1 MYIFINNITQMKGIV
16 LAGGLG
22 TRLYPCTLV
31 VNKHLLPIYDKPM
44 VYYPI
49 ETLVKAG
56 CKEILIVSGPAL
68 GDFAKLIGNG
78 QQFGLDSVLYAY
90 QDKPDGISGALK
102 LAKSFIGKE
111 KFCVVLG
118 DNLILDDISP
128 YMKAFEQEPEGHCKL
143 FVKEIDNPTAF
154 GVAEITNGKISN
166 IIEKPKNPPTNYAVI
181 GIYMYDHHVFDII
194 RDLKPSKRGELE
206 ITDVNMAY
214 VTEGKASHA
223 ILDSMW
229 LDSGSFKTLF
239 EANRVIAR
247 LRGEEQSNL

>member
-1 MYIFINNITQMKGIV
+1 MKGIV

-31 VNKHLLPIYDKPM
+31 VNKHLLPIYNKPM
-44 VYYPI
+44 IYYPI

-102 LAKSFIGKE
+102 LCKSFIGKE
-111 KFCVVLG
+111 KFTVVLG
-118 DNLILDDISP
+118 DNILFDDISH
-128 YMKAFEQEPEGHCKL
+128 YIEEFEHEPEGSCKL
-143 FVKEIDNPTAF
+143 FIKEIDNPTAF
-154 GVAEITNGKISN
+154 GVAEITDGKITN
-166 IIEKPKNPPTNYAVI
+166 IIEKPKIPPTNYAVI
-181 GIYMYDHHVFDII
+181 GLYMYDYHVFDLIKE
-194 RDLKPSKRGELE
+194 LKPSKRGELE

-214 VTEGKASHA
+214 VKEGMVSHA
-223 ILDSMW
+223 TLTSGW
-229 LDSGSFKTLF
+229 LDSGSFRTLF
-239 EANRVIAR
+239 EANRIVAQMC
-247 LRGEEQSNL
+247 GEYENM

>member
-1 MYIFINNITQMKGIV
+1 MKGIV

-31 VNKHLLPIYDKPM
+31 VNKHLLPIYNKPM
-44 VYYPI
+44 IYYPI

-111 KFCVVLG
+111 KFVVVLG
-118 DNLILDDISP
+118 DNILFDDISQHIID
-128 YMKAFEQEPEGHCKL
+128 FEQQPEGSCKL
-143 FVKEIDNPTAF
+143 FIKEIENPIAF
-154 GVAEITNGKISN
+154 GVAEIINGKITN
-166 IIEKPKNPPTNYAVI
+166 IVEKPKIPPTNYAVI
-181 GIYMYDHHVFDII
+181 GLYMYDHHVFDII
-194 RDLKPSKRGELE
+194 KNLKPSNRGELE
-206 ITDVNMAY
+206 ITDVNLCY
-214 VTEGKASHA
+214 VKGNNASHA
-223 ILDSMW
+223 ILGSQW
-229 LDSGSFKTLF
+229 IDSGTCSTLF
-239 EANRVIAR
+239 EANRVIAKMY
-247 LRGEEQSNL
+247 GQDNNM